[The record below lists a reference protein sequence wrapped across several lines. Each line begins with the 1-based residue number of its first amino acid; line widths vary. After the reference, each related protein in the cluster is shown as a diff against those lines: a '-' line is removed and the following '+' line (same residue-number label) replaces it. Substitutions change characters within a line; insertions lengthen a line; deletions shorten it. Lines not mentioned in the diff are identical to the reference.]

1 MVGTPTTAGTF
12 SVTATVRDGEQTPQS
27 LTESF
32 PITLNPKP
40 WGTES
45 PANLS
50 GRVGTPYS
58 GTFVATGGVTVTWAA
73 SGVPPGLSMNSVTG
87 VLSGTPTTAG
97 SYILSVSATNT
108 ATGETKAVGNFDFV
122 VSPASLASCQ
132 EEVAMTAPVP
142 GLEPAFEVDAQLGPL
157 EDHGMT
163 RAGHRRVVPVAG
175 GRISGLFEAE
185 ILPGGADWQ
194 IVRSDGAVEIDTRY
208 SARTAAG
215 EYVHFRT
222 SGVRSGPPEVLEA
235 LLRGE
240 PVDPS
245 EYYFRVAVH
254 LETSAPRLA
263 ILEQSIFVAS
273 AIREANAVR
282 YTAYRVT

>member
-1 MVGTPTTAGTF
+1 MGCA
-12 SVTATVRDGEQTPQS
+12 
-27 LTESF
+27 
-32 PITLNPKP
+32 
-40 WGTES
+40 
-45 PANLS
+45 
-50 GRVGTPYS
+50 RVLP
-58 GTFVATGGVTVTWAA
+58 
-73 SGVPPGLSMNSVTG
+73 
-87 VLSGTPTTAG
+87 
-97 SYILSVSATNT
+97 
-108 ATGETKAVGNFDFV
+108 
-122 VSPASLASCQ
+122 

-142 GLEPAFEVDAQLGPL
+142 GLEAAFEVDARLGPL
-157 EDHGMT
+157 EDHGVT

-175 GRISGLFEAE
+175 GRISGLFDAE

-194 IVRSDGAVEIDTRY
+194 IVRPDGAVEIDTRY

-263 ILEQSIFVAS
+263 FLEQSIFVAS
-273 AIREANAVR
+273 AVREADRVS

>member
-1 MVGTPTTAGTF
+1 
-12 SVTATVRDGEQTPQS
+12 
-27 LTESF
+27 
-32 PITLNPKP
+32 
-40 WGTES
+40 
-45 PANLS
+45 
-50 GRVGTPYS
+50 
-58 GTFVATGGVTVTWAA
+58 
-73 SGVPPGLSMNSVTG
+73 
-87 VLSGTPTTAG
+87 
-97 SYILSVSATNT
+97 
-108 ATGETKAVGNFDFV
+108 
-122 VSPASLASCQ
+122 
-132 EEVAMTAPVP
+132 MTAPVP
-142 GLEPAFEVDAQLGPL
+142 GLEAAFEVDARLGPL
-157 EDHGMT
+157 EDHGVT

-175 GRISGLFEAE
+175 GR
-185 ILPGGADWQ
+185 ADWQ
-194 IVRSDGAVEIDTRY
+194 IVRPDGAVEIDTRY

-240 PVDPS
+240 SVDPL

-263 ILEQSIFVAS
+263 FLEQSIFVAS